1 MTPHPPTIHMS
12 KDPALVLEGVTRRF
26 DDGPTT
32 VTAVDDLDLA
42 IERGSIVA
50 LTGASGSGKSTVLH
64 LAAAMIRPTSGAV
77 RVDGRDITGLSAAA
91 AAALRRQQVG
101 IVFQRY
107 NLVPSLTAVENVTLP
122 LEYAGTSVREAR
134 GLAHAALDAVGLP
147 APHDR
152 FPDELSG
159 GQQQRVAIARALAVP
174 RALVLADEPTGALD
188 TATGD
193 QVMRLLLDVAA
204 AGAGVVVVTHDPRV
218 ASFADRVVTLRD
230 GNLVSD
236 TEAPGAVTATLTGTP
251 T

>member
-159 GQQQRVAIARALAVP
+159 GQQQRVAIARALVNAP
-174 RALVLADEPTGALD
+174 PILLADEPTGNLD
-188 TATGD
+188 ERATRGIF
-193 QVMRLLLDVAA
+193 QLLCDIN
-204 AGAGVVVVTHDPRV
+204 AGGTLVLMATHDLDLVR
-218 ASFADRVVTLRD
+218 AADRRVLELRD
-230 GNLVSD
+230 GRLVYDSAAS
-236 TEAPGAVTATLTGTP
+236 EVPA
-251 T
+251 